1 MQHRALVQNM
11 SMNMNNKAELY
22 HTLFQ
27 QMKLLIVSD
36 ENQISNMANF
46 SAAVK
51 SSFGFLWVGFYLVQK
66 EQLILGPFQ
75 GSVACTRINKNKG
88 VCGTSWARKETVIA
102 NNVRDF
108 PGHIA
113 CNGEAN
119 SEIVIPIVRDGEIFG
134 VLDIDSAE
142 LNYFDEVD
150 QKWLEKICKWFATVI
165 S

>member
-1 MQHRALVQNM
+1 
-11 SMNMNNKAELY
+11 
-22 HTLFQ
+22 
-27 QMKLLIVSD
+27 
-36 ENQISNMANF
+36 MANF
-46 SAAVK
+46 TAAVK

-75 GSVACTRINKNKG
+75 GPVACTRIKKNKG
-88 VCGTSWARKETVIA
+88 VCGTSWARKKTIIA
-102 NNVRDF
+102 NNVHDF
-108 PGHIA
+108 PGHIS

-134 VLDIDSAE
+134 VLDIDSTE

-150 QKWLEKICKWFATVI
+150 QTWLEKICKWFAIVI

>member
-75 GSVACTRINKNKG
+75 GSVACTRIIKNKG
-88 VCGTSWARKETVIA
+88 VCGTSWALKETVIA

-150 QKWLEKICKWFATVI
+150 QKWLEKICKWFASVI

>member
-1 MQHRALVQNM
+1 
-11 SMNMNNKAELY
+11 MNMNNKAELY

>member
-1 MQHRALVQNM
+1 MY
-11 SMNMNNKAELY
+11 MNQKAELY
-22 HTLFQ
+22 DTLFSQ
-27 QMKLLIVSD
+27 LKSLITSD

-46 SAAVK
+46 TAAVK
-51 SSFGFLWVGFYLVQK
+51 SSFGFLWVGFYMVQN

-75 GSVACTRINKNKG
+75 GPVACTRIRKNKG
-88 VCGTSWARKETVIA
+88 VCGTSWARKETIIA
-102 NNVRDF
+102 NNVHDF

-119 SEIVIPIVRDGEIFG
+119 SEIVIPIVREGEVFG

-150 QKWLEKICKWFATVI
+150 QKRLENICKWFATVI

>member
-1 MQHRALVQNM
+1 
-11 SMNMNNKAELY
+11 MNMNNKAELY

-150 QKWLEKICKWFATVI
+150 QKWLEKICKWFASVI